1 MSNLTDRLFHHINKA
16 TKDPE
21 AEKAE
26 REEQA
31 KIKELIKTYK
41 PIYTTQ
47 HERIILATKDYA
59 IDPDELK
66 LLKELNDARKTLL
79 DNTTGL
85 MEEEFKDKWEALSEK
100 YNVLA
105 KFAFGQ
111 RIQFFNIIKIFKQAK
126 HDNPKAAA
134 TSLAYLDNVPKEIKK
149 VLDDNKET
157 DSEAIYSAEMQ
168 TIIKGFEAEKKN
180 DPEIEKIIN
189 LAQAKLGKNNNKLDF
204 QEEGG
209 PPVPDSI
216 LKEQEADA
224 EAAADAERD
233 DFSIGRFISK
243 AVGYAITIFT
253 IIMILF
259 VLGIGAS
266 FAVNLNVYKPYP
278 YKILYAIY
286 GSLFSIIVIP
296 YTLLYRWAFLG
307 KRPHYYGFIP
317 IVPRFF
323 VHRPIQFL
331 FGWLTYI
338 PDDKM
343 WELEEW
349 RNPPPTVLEAA
360 TASATKVMRG

>member
-31 KIKELIKTYK
+31 KIKELIKRYK
-41 PIYTTQ
+41 PIYTGQ
-47 HERIILATKDYA
+47 HERIIIATKDYT
-59 IDPDELK
+59 IDADELK
-66 LLKELNDARKTLL
+66 LLKELNDTRKTLL

-85 MEEEFKDKWEALSEK
+85 TEEEFKDKWENLSEK
-100 YNVLA
+100 YDVLA
-105 KFAFGQ
+105 KFAFGP
-111 RIQFFNIIKIFKQAK
+111 RIQFFNMIKIFKQAK
-126 HDNPKAAA
+126 HDNPKAKA
-134 TSLAYLDNVPKEIKK
+134 TTLAYFDNIIKEIKK

-157 DSEAIYSAEMQ
+157 DSEAIYTAEMQ
-168 TIIKGFEAEKKN
+168 TITKGLEAEKKN
-180 DPEIEKIIN
+180 VPEINNIIN
-189 LAQAKLGKNNNKLDF
+189 LADAKLRKNNNRLDF

-216 LKEQEADA
+216 LAEKEADA
-224 EAAADAERD
+224 ESAADAERD
-233 DFSIGRFISK
+233 DFSIGRFFSK
-243 AVGYAITIFT
+243 ALGYAITIFT
-253 IIMILF
+253 IILILF

-286 GSLFSIIVIP
+286 GSLFSLIVIP

-338 PDDKM
+338 PDNTM
-343 WELEEW
+343 LELEEW